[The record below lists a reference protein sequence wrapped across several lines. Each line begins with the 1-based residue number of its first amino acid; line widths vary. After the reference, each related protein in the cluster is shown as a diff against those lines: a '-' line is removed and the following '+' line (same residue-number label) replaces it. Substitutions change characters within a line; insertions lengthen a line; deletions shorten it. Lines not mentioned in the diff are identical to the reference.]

1 MCIHRLTLEY
11 AWSFLLAFG
20 LLLATPVFAILSDRY
35 QNRRYPTMVGMLGLV
50 VSTMAFAVADSY
62 VLLVMARVA
71 QGVAGGASWT
81 IGLGMLADV
90 FPTKRLGVVMGSV
103 MTAHTVGFAVGPAI
117 GGLLYEYGGFGAP
130 FYFCSGFAVVN
141 FLAVVWIEEPLVL
154 AKQLQKQEALQQQRD
169 ESSPLLF
176 PDNES
181 CRSSVYSVMSTAT
194 NYTTT
199 PSAVV
204 AAIEDPS
211 LAVKQSQQAEQKEHH
226 ITMWSLLH
234 HWRILSCVFC
244 VIVSASVFSGIEP
257 ALPVHLQ
264 RMYNCSASTI
274 GRKCVLMTK

>member
-1 MCIHRLTLEY
+1 
-11 AWSFLLAFG
+11 
-20 LLLATPVFAILSDRY
+20 
-35 QNRRYPTMVGMLGLV
+35 MVGMLGLV

-130 FYFCSGFAVVN
+130 FYFCAGFAVVN
-141 FLAVVWIEEPLVL
+141 FFAVVWIEEPLVL
-154 AKQLQKQEALQQQRD
+154 AKQLEKQEAMQKQRD
-169 ESSPLLF
+169 ESTPLLF
-176 PDNES
+176 SENES
-181 CRSSVYSVMSTAT
+181 CGSSVYSVMSTAT

-199 PSAVV
+199 PSAVM

-264 RMYNCSASTI
+264 RTYNCSASTI
-274 GRKCVLMTK
+274 GRKCVLMMEYHKST